1 MAGKR
6 LRGFRTFL
14 NRKYLRD
21 AEKKFVDAERPTEY
35 ADVISLKECDVFKA
49 KRKTPKFQSVSDVN
63 RQRASSSAYPYKKG
77 RLGYARLEQKIVS
90 IYKLQ

>member
-1 MAGKR
+1 MAGKI
-6 LRGFRTFL
+6 LRGFRTYL

-21 AEKKFVDAERPTEY
+21 AGKKFVDAERPTEY
-35 ADVISLKECDVFKA
+35 ADVISVKEWDVFKA
-49 KRKTPKFQSVSDVN
+49 KRKTPKFQSVSEVN
-63 RQRASSSAYPYKKG
+63 RQRASSPAYPYKKG

>member
-1 MAGKR
+1 LAGKI
-6 LRGFRTFL
+6 LRGFRTYL
-14 NRKYLRD
+14 NRKYLKD
-21 AEKKFVDAERPTEY
+21 VGKFFVDAERPTEY
-35 ADVISLKECDVFKA
+35 ADVISLKEWDIFKA

-63 RQRASSSAYPYKKG
+63 HQRASSPAYPYKKW